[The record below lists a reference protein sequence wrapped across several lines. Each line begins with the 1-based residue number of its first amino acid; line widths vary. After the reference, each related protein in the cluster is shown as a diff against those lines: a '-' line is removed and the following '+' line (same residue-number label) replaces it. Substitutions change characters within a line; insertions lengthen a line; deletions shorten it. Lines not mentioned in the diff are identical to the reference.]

1 MVHDDASTDGT
12 DDVLHEYENKY
23 PDKIIAMYEEVW
35 AIMIIR
41 EMLLTMATYK
51 LYGDL
56 V

>member
-1 MVHDDASTDGT
+1 MVHDDASPDGT
-12 DDVLHEYENKY
+12 DDVLHEYENEY